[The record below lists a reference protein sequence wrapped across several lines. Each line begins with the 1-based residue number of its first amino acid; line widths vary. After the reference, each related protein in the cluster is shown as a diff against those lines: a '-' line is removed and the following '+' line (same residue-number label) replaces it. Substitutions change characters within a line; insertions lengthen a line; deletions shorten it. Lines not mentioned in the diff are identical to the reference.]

1 MHPLLRLIRP
11 RQWVKSS
18 FVAAPLFFNTPLWS
32 AQTLAQVA
40 LGMAAFCL
48 MASAVY
54 VLNDLVDREADKKH
68 AIKRLRPLASG
79 EISLTVAYAVML
91 VALMGSLAT
100 AMGLG
105 GLFPVF
111 LLSYG
116 ALQVLY
122 CFWLKHHALI
132 DVMTIALGFVVRVL
146 AGAALIDVT
155 PTSWIL
161 IMTMLLALFQGL
173 AKRRDDLVHAMEVS
187 HRRSL
192 VGYNKSFLDVS
203 ISVVLG
209 ALLVAYLIFTTD
221 AGVIERFGT
230 ENLFYTAPLVILGIL
245 RYLQIT
251 LVEERSGS
259 PTEVVLRDKFMIFS
273 IVGWVVS
280 FLAVTHV

>member
-1 MHPLLRLIRP
+1 MPPILRLLRPL
-11 RQWVKSS
+11 QWVKSA
-18 FVAAPLFFNTPLWS
+18 FVAAPLFFNAPLWS
-32 AQTLAQVA
+32 AQTLALVA
-40 LGMAAFCL
+40 WGMAAFCL

-54 VLNDLVDREADKKH
+54 VLNDLMDREADREH
-68 AIKRLRPLASG
+68 AVKRLRPLASG
-79 EISLTVAYAVML
+79 EVSP
-91 VALMGSLAT
+91 SLAYVLILVLLVIALEIAT
-100 AMGLG
+100 WLG

-116 ALQVLY
+116 AIQLLY
-122 CFWLKHHALI
+122 CFWLKNHALI
-132 DVMTIALGFVVRVL
+132 DVMTIAIGFVLRVL

-155 PTSWIL
+155 PTSWII

-192 VGYNKSFLDVS
+192 VGYNKPFLDVA
-203 ISVVLG
+203 ISVILG
-209 ALLVAYLIFTTD
+209 GLLVAYLIFTTD
-221 AGVIERFGT
+221 AAVIERFGT

-251 LVEERSGS
+251 LVEEKSGS

-273 IVGWVVS
+273 ILGWVVS
-280 FLAVTHV
+280 FFVVPHV